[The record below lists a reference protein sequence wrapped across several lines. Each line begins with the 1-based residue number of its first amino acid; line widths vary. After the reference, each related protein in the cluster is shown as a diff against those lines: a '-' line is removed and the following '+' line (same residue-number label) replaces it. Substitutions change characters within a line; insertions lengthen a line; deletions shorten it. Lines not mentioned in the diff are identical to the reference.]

1 MLARLV
7 ATRFLEIRQA
17 LRLTPQASR
26 SFSTSL
32 NHVSTSPRCYE
43 IIDFFLL
50 LIITVCVCVTL
61 ILQITIRTF
70 LGSFRPQIKKRLKKY
85 YLTIHPTTSNQ
96 QLFLC

>member
-32 NHVSTSPRCYE
+32 NHHIDTADNNPDLPWEFSAANKEKHYEPSIKWLQDMRAALLVSMGEALALYSCAAV
-43 IIDFFLL
+43 LG
-50 LIITVCVCVTL
+50 TVK
-61 ILQITIRTF
+61 Q
-70 LGSFRPQIKKRLKKY
+70 S
-85 YLTIHPTTSNQ
+85 
-96 QLFLC
+96 

>member
-32 NHVSTSPRCYE
+32 NHH
-43 IIDFFLL
+43 IDTADNNPDLPWEF
-50 LIITVCVCVTL
+50 
-61 ILQITIRTF
+61 
-70 LGSFRPQIKKRLKKY
+70 SAANKEKKY

>member
-32 NHVSTSPRCYE
+32 NHH
-43 IIDFFLL
+43 IDTADNNPDLPWEFSAANKEKLRGRIENININSLHLEFSL
-50 LIITVCVCVTL
+50 
-61 ILQITIRTF
+61 
-70 LGSFRPQIKKRLKKY
+70 
-85 YLTIHPTTSNQ
+85 
-96 QLFLC
+96 